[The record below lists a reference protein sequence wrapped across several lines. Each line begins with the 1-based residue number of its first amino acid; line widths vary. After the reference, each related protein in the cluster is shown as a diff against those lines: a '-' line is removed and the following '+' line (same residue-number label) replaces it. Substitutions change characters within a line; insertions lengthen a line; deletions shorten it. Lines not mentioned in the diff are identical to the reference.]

1 MDDQPPDPDFSAR
14 VLAGYDQVDADWIER
29 SEQIDCAELFE
40 PVQAFLPDRPS
51 LIADIG
57 AGTGRDAAWL
67 ARKGHQV
74 TAVEPVARLRNA
86 GMAIHSALP
95 IDWIDDRLPELGQL
109 SPAKA
114 FDCMLLIGVWQH
126 LDLKSRALAMAR
138 LSELLGPQ
146 GTLILP
152 LRHGPGASSR
162 PVIAIDVGETIRQAN
177 RARLGLAARVE
188 AQSLQEAN
196 RRAGVTWTWL
206 AFRKTTAA

>member
-14 VLAGYDQVDADWIER
+14 VLAGYDQVGADWIEQ
-29 SEQIDCAELFE
+29 SELIDCAELFA
-40 PVQAFLPDRPS
+40 PVLAFLPDHPS

-67 ARKGHQV
+67 ARKGHHV

-86 GMAIHSALP
+86 GIAIHSALP
-95 IDWIDDRLPELGQL
+95 IEWIDDRLPELSQL
-109 SPAKA
+109 SPQRP

-126 LDLKSRALAMAR
+126 LDLKSRPLAMAR
-138 LSELLGPQ
+138 LSALLGPQ

-152 LRHGPGASSR
+152 LRHGPGALSR
-162 PVIAIDVGETIRQAN
+162 PVIAIDVEETIRQADQ
-177 RARLGLAARVE
+177 AGLALATRVE

-206 AFRKTTAA
+206 AFRKTTEA